1 MAKSRPAEN
10 LHEEALRPV
19 KAAPVGIVATMS
31 VSEAC
36 AAIVRTSLVHLQA
49 NERGVLSGAH
59 PEFLHQMRVA
69 LRRLRSV
76 IAVFPKTERSAF
88 LTGEL
93 RWLSGRLSEARD
105 WDVFMLETLPQV
117 RESLPEV
124 QGLDE
129 VSRRCQRRRRA
140 AWRMAQRTVA
150 SARYTAFI
158 QALQQETWVSV
169 DPGAGNGSE
178 PVDLCGYATDV
189 LRGRYAKVS
198 KRGESLH
205 KHRWKELHELRIA
218 VKKLR
223 YPVEFF
229 APLFNAHR
237 ARELRTH
244 LTALQ
249 NVLGLIN
256 DGVTTQQLLRA
267 ANVAGTPQLGL
278 AVGMIA
284 GWAEGRAIAQRSR
297 LDAEWGT
304 FRGTKVFW

>member
-10 LHEEALRPV
+10 LHGPALRPV

-31 VSEAC
+31 VAEAC
-36 AAIVRTSLVHLQA
+36 AAIVHTALVHLQA

-69 LRRLRSV
+69 LRRLRSA
-76 IAVFPKTERSAF
+76 IAVFPGTEHSAF

-93 RWLSGRLSEARD
+93 RWLSGRLSAARD

-124 QGLDE
+124 PGLDE
-129 VSRRCQRRRRA
+129 VSRLSQRRRRA

-150 SARYTAFI
+150 SARYGALI
-158 QALQQETWVSV
+158 QALRQELWRGV
-169 DPGAGNGSE
+169 DAGADNGSE
-178 PVDLCGYATDV
+178 PVDLRSYATEV
-189 LRGRYAKVS
+189 LRRRYAKVS

-205 KHRWKELHELRIA
+205 KHRSKELHQLRIA
-218 VKKLR
+218 IKKLR

-237 ARELRTH
+237 AREVRTR

-256 DGVTTQQLLRA
+256 DGVTTPRLLRA
-267 ANVAGTPQLGL
+267 ARISDTPQLGL
-278 AVGMIA
+278 AAGMIA
-284 GWAEGRAIAQRSR
+284 DWAEGRAMAQRSR